1 MYLDLKM
8 DSNGFYERKS
18 WKWDF
23 FGLKKELC
31 KMKEFEMKVNES
43 LSFDDI

>member
-1 MYLDLKM
+1 M
-8 DSNGFYERKS
+8 DFRRKRVES
-18 WKWDF
+18 EIF